1 MCGAL
6 REPASSDAR
15 ASEGQLTVYGEVSL
29 GLSMNQDW
37 LLILGLALH
46 GVVLASGLVTND
58 DAMGW
63 QVVLL
68 LMHILARGIP

>member
-1 MCGAL
+1 MVAYKWSL
-6 REPASSDAR
+6 MELTSMEVTAR
-15 ASEGQLTVYGEVSL
+15 GSTSRGLLATQHWILT
-29 GLSMNQDW
+29 
-37 LLILGLALH
+37 LGLALH